1 MNYLDYFLGNPF
13 LMGIVAFP
21 IILLNI
27 TTNGKITDDPLF
39 SHDKKL
45 LLIVALWTLPVLGY
59 FIVRGVFGESWPG
72 KKPSG
77 DGL

>member
-1 MNYLDYFLGNPF
+1 MNYLDYFLDKPF
-13 LMGIVAFP
+13 LMGMVAFP

-45 LLIVALWTLPVLGY
+45 ALIFVLWTLPILGY
-59 FIVRGVFGESWPG
+59 FIVRGVFGEAWPG
-72 KKPSG
+72 KKP
-77 DGL
+77 